1 MVYTKH
7 FVIHTFD
14 KLNNACSYIENAEK
28 TEVTNDNPSEHLEG
42 SVAKFENQTRPL

>member
-28 TEVTNDNPSEHLEG
+28 LKSRMIIRLNTWNIYFNIL
-42 SVAKFENQTRPL
+42 

>member
-28 TEVTNDNPSEHLEG
+28 TELQ
-42 SVAKFENQTRPL
+42 AAI